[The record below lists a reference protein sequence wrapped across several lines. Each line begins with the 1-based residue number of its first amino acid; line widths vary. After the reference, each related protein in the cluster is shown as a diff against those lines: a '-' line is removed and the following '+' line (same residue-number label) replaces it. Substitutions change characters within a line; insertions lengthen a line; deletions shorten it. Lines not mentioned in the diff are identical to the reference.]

1 MEEPDL
7 NQVCLTPSQ
16 ELFLLDCRIMVA
28 WWTPLGLRDLRT
40 KFPYIFSSCQSSQPS
55 LTPSLHMTYTSDAFY
70 WMRINH
76 LPSFYINYTSISK
89 RKKGKKKRQE
99 GSELPDVQ
107 VDLEKAE
114 EPDIKLPT
122 SVVSSKKQESSRKTS
137 MSSNLNLS
145 ISCFFLSSSF
155 YRIINSSI
163 KLLQTFALY
172 WICLF
177 EVILKSFDCIH
188 YVDFVG

>member
-89 RKKGKKKRQE
+89 RKKGKNKRQE

-122 SVVSSKKQESSRKTS
+122 SDGSSKKQEFQK
-137 MSSNLNLS
+137 N
-145 ISCFFLSSSF
+145 IYFSF
-155 YRIINSSI
+155 IDYA
-163 KLLQTFALY
+163 KD
-172 WICLF
+172 
-177 EVILKSFDCIH
+177 FDC
-188 YVDFVG
+188 VDHNRLWNIWKRWAYQTTWPVSWDICMQIR

>member
-122 SVVSSKKQESSRKTS
+122 SDGSLKKQESSRI
-137 MSSNLNLS
+137 N
-145 ISCFFLSSSF
+145 IYFCFID
-155 YRIINSSI
+155 YA
-163 KLLQTFALY
+163 KLLTV
-172 WICLF
+172 WITINCGKFWKRWKFQITWPASWETCVQVRKQQL
-177 EVILKSFDCIH
+177 ELDMEQ
-188 YVDFVG
+188 